1 MKHARNIMWPKYTED
16 TQLQV
21 WRENAA
27 DVPPK
32 ELFIGLGWDKDKD
45 SKTRHYRRFYTE
57 ELENVKE
64 IIPKPSPFNSYDVKR
79 GQTRG
84 AKVSFWKR
92 ITNNYKT
99 DASGQVD
106 TQKSVGRFKAI
117 IEVESK
123 DEKKEYLETKAEL
136 IDKLVENLK

>member
-79 GQTRG
+79 G
-84 AKVSFWKR
+84 
-92 ITNNYKT
+92 
-99 DASGQVD
+99 
-106 TQKSVGRFKAI
+106 
-117 IEVESK
+117 
-123 DEKKEYLETKAEL
+123 
-136 IDKLVENLK
+136 